1 MQIRPPSK
9 YHLKD
14 LHKEIDLFDRKIEHC
29 QHHAKFDCEE
39 DRASALQKLMT
50 GRLKVVK
57 AAAAMVSQGIDFDPD
72 QLPRSLKAELQ
83 AGTQAATA

>member
-29 QHHAKFDCEE
+29 EHHAKFDSEE
-39 DRASALQKLMT
+39 DRASALQKLVT
-50 GRLKVVK
+50 ARQKVVK
-57 AAAAMVSQGIDFDPD
+57 AAAAMVSQGIDFDPA

-83 AGTQAATA
+83 AASDAASA